1 MVGGRAGVRPGLAPS
16 LLSSVPLAAS
26 KYSRVDGRDIG
37 NKIEPGVVSS
47 KEGGLAD
54 DEKCGRF
61 ERLIIPH
68 LDAAYDLARWLTRD
82 AVAAE
87 EIVQEAYLRA
97 FRFFDSF
104 RGDEGRAWM
113 LAIVRNTFYSVLD
126 REPPASRFETFDEL
140 AHGGAFDPM
149 PSAEDAAL
157 ARESAARVRDAVAAL
172 PLEFRETVVLREL
185 HDLSYKE
192 IAAVTGAPIGT
203 VMSRLARGRLLLA
216 RALGGQSAKE

>member
-1 MVGGRAGVRPGLAPS
+1 
-16 LLSSVPLAAS
+16 
-26 KYSRVDGRDIG
+26 
-37 NKIEPGVVSS
+37 
-47 KEGGLAD
+47 LAD
-54 DEKCGRF
+54 DEKCRRF
-61 ERLIIPH
+61 ERLIVPH

-82 AVAAE
+82 PVAAE
-87 EIVQEAYLRA
+87 EIVQESYLRA

-104 RGDEGRAWM
+104 HGDEGRAWV
-113 LAIVRNTFYSVLD
+113 LAIVRNTCFSALD
-126 REPPASRFETFDEL
+126 RERPASRFETFDEL
-140 AHGGAFDPM
+140 AHAGAFDPM
-149 PSAEDAAL
+149 PSAEDTVL

-216 RALGGQSAKE
+216 KSLGGLLGKE

>member
-1 MVGGRAGVRPGLAPS
+1 MVGGRAEVRSGLAPS
-16 LLSSVPLAAS
+16 LFSCVPSAAS
-26 KYSRVDGRDIG
+26 KYSRVSGRGIG
-37 NKIEPGVVSS
+37 NKIEPGAVSTW
-47 KEGGLAD
+47 EGRLAG
-54 DEKCGRF
+54 DEKCRRF
-61 ERLIIPH
+61 ERLIVPH

-82 AVAAE
+82 TVAAE
-87 EIVQEAYLRA
+87 EIVQEAFLRA

-104 RGDEGRAWM
+104 HGDEGRAWM

-126 REPPASRFETFDEL
+126 KQPPASRFETFDEL

-157 ARESAARVRDAVAAL
+157 ALESAARVRDAVAAL

-192 IAAVTGAPIGT
+192 VAAVTGAPIGT

-216 RALGGQSAKE
+216 RALGGQPAKE